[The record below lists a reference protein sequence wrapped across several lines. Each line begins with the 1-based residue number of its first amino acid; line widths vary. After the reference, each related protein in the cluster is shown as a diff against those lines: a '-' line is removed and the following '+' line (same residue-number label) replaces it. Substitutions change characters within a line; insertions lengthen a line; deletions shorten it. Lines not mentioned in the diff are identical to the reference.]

1 MQRAATGYGAHCK
14 GTCTAL
20 SLSARKCTL
29 NTLHFSLCTFRFIR
43 GVKPFGSV
51 LFPTRVRTQYIY
63 NEKGGDKGLS
73 GWRKEIPFGSVYAAM
88 HEAA

>member
-1 MQRAATGYGAHCK
+1 MQRAAMGHGAHCN

-29 NTLHFSLCTFRFIR
+29 DTLHFSLHKA
-43 GVKPFGSV
+43 VKPFGSA

-63 NEKGGDKGLS
+63 NEKGDDEGLS
-73 GWRKEIPFGSVYAAM
+73 GWRKEIPFGSKYAAM